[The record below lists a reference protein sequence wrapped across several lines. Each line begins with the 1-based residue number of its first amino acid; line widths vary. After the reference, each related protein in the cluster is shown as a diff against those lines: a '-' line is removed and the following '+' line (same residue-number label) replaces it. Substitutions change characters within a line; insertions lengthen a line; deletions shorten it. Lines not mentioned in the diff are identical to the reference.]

1 MNLLHEKW
9 GICLVHEEDYKV
21 VKPLNN
27 NVVFAED
34 KEGKEVVLVGKGIG
48 FQVKRGSFIKPGGF
62 EKVFQLT
69 EQKTAQYRQMLDQ
82 VEDEVIGVCE
92 EFIYFVSQH
101 LNELNEHL
109 HIALID
115 HLAFA
120 IRRLQ
125 KGMIVDNPFLQEIK
139 VMYPLEYALAEKGA
153 KMFEEELDVRLPEA
167 EIGFIT
173 LHLHSARSSQ
183 DIGKTKKSTMLIN
196 KLTEIIEA
204 ELQLKID
211 KQSINYARLITHLRF
226 AIERAQTGQTLSE
239 SHPLSSLLQKEYP
252 RCYNL
257 AWKLVKVMQKE
268 VMKPI
273 SDAEISYLTLH
284 LQRIASQNEY

>member
-1 MNLLHEKW
+1 LLH
-9 GICLVHEEDYKV
+9 DADFKV

-48 FQVKRGSFIKPGGF
+48 FQAKRGSFIKIGGF

-69 EQKTAQYRQMLDQ
+69 EQKTVQYRQMLDQ
-82 VEDEVIGVCE
+82 VDDEVIGVCE

-101 LNELNEHL
+101 LNEINEHL

-125 KGMIVDNPFLQEIK
+125 QGMIVENPFLQEIQ
-139 VMYPLEYALAEKGA
+139 VMYPMEYDLAVKGA
-153 KMFEEELDVRLPEA
+153 KMFEEELNVSLPEA

-173 LHLHSARSSQ
+173 LHLHSARASQ
-183 DIGKTKKSTMLIN
+183 DISKTRKSTMLIN

-204 ELQLKID
+204 ELHLKIE

-226 AIERAQTGQTLSE
+226 AIERAQTGQSLSE
-239 SHPLSSLLQKEYP
+239 KHPLSTLLQKEYP

-257 AWKLVKVMQKE
+257 AWKLVKVMQME

-273 SDAEISYLTLH
+273 SEAEISYLTLH
-284 LQRIASQNEY
+284 LQRISSQSEY

>member
-1 MNLLHEKW
+1 MLHDA
-9 GICLVHEEDYKV
+9 GFKV

-34 KEGKEVVLVGKGIG
+34 IEGKEVVLVGKGIG
-48 FQVKRGSFIKPGGF
+48 FQAKRGSFIKIGEF

-69 EQKTAQYRQMLDQ
+69 EQKTVQYRQMLDQ
-82 VEDEVIGVCE
+82 VDDEVIGVCE

-101 LNELNEHL
+101 LNEINEHL

-125 KGMIVDNPFLQEIK
+125 QGMIVENPFLQEIQ
-139 VMYPLEYALAEKGA
+139 VMYPMEYDLAVKGA
-153 KMFEEELDVRLPEA
+153 KMFEEELNVSLPEA

-173 LHLHSARSSQ
+173 LHLHSARASQ
-183 DIGKTKKSTMLIN
+183 DISKTRKSTMLIN

-204 ELQLKID
+204 ELNLKIE

-226 AIERAQTGQTLSE
+226 AIERAQTGQSLSE
-239 SHPLSSLLQKEYP
+239 KHPLSTLLQKEYP

-257 AWKLVKVMQKE
+257 AWKLVKVMQME

-273 SDAEISYLTLH
+273 SEAEISYLTLH
-284 LQRIASQNEY
+284 LQRISSQSEY

>member
-1 MNLLHEKW
+1 MLH
-9 GICLVHEEDYKV
+9 DADFKV

-48 FQVKRGSFIKPGGF
+48 FQAKRGSFIKIGEF

-69 EQKTAQYRQMLDQ
+69 EQKTVQYRQMLDQ
-82 VEDEVIGVCE
+82 VDDEVIGVCE

-101 LNELNEHL
+101 LNEINEHL

-125 KGMIVDNPFLQEIK
+125 QGMIVENPFLQEIQ
-139 VMYPLEYALAEKGA
+139 VMYPMEYDLAVKGA
-153 KMFEEELDVRLPEA
+153 KMFEEELNVSLPEA

-173 LHLHSARSSQ
+173 LHLHSARASQ
-183 DIGKTKKSTMLIN
+183 DISKTRKSTMLIN
-196 KLTEIIEA
+196 KLTEIIEV
-204 ELQLKID
+204 ELNLKIE

-226 AIERAQTGQTLSE
+226 AIERAQTGQSLSE
-239 SHPLSSLLQKEYP
+239 KHPLSTLLQKEYP

-257 AWKLVKVMQKE
+257 AWKLVKVMQME

-273 SDAEISYLTLH
+273 SEAEISYLTLH
-284 LQRIASQNEY
+284 LQRISSQSEY

>member
-1 MNLLHEKW
+1 MLH
-9 GICLVHEEDYKV
+9 DADFKV

-48 FQVKRGSFIKPGGF
+48 FQAKRGSFIKIGEF

-69 EQKTAQYRQMLDQ
+69 EQKTVQYRQMLDQ
-82 VEDEVIGVCE
+82 VDDEVIGVCE

-101 LNELNEHL
+101 LNEINEHL

-125 KGMIVDNPFLQEIK
+125 QGMIVENPFLQEIQ
-139 VMYPLEYALAEKGA
+139 VMYPMEYDLAVKGA
-153 KMFEEELDVRLPEA
+153 KMFEEELNVSLPEA

-173 LHLHSARSSQ
+173 LHLHSARASQ
-183 DIGKTKKSTMLIN
+183 DISKTRKSTMLIN

-204 ELQLKID
+204 ELHLKIE

-226 AIERAQTGQTLSE
+226 AIERAQTGQSLSE
-239 SHPLSSLLQKEYP
+239 KHPLSTLLQKEYP

-257 AWKLVKVMQKE
+257 AWKLVKVMQME

-273 SDAEISYLTLH
+273 SEAEISYLTLH
-284 LQRIASQNEY
+284 LQRISSQSEY

>member
-1 MNLLHEKW
+1 LLH
-9 GICLVHEEDYKV
+9 DADFKV

-48 FQVKRGSFIKPGGF
+48 FQAKRGTFIKIGEF

-69 EQKTAQYRQMLDQ
+69 EQKTVQYRQMLDQ
-82 VEDEVIGVCE
+82 VDDEVIGVCE
-92 EFIYFVSQH
+92 EFIFFVSQH
-101 LNELNEHL
+101 LNEINEHL

-125 KGMIVDNPFLQEIK
+125 QGMVVENPFLQEIK
-139 VMYPLEYALAEKGA
+139 VMYPMEYALAVKGA
-153 KMFEEELDVRLPEA
+153 KMFEEELNVSLPEA

-173 LHLHSARSSQ
+173 LHLHSARASQ
-183 DIGKTKKSTMLIN
+183 DISKTRKSTMLIN

-204 ELQLKID
+204 ELNLKIE

-226 AIERAQTGQTLSE
+226 AIERAQKGQSLSE
-239 SHPLSSLLQKEYP
+239 KHPLSTLLQKEYP

-257 AWKLVKVMQKE
+257 AWKLVKVMQME

-273 SDAEISYLTLH
+273 SEAEISYLTLH
-284 LQRIASQNEY
+284 LQRISSQSEY